1 MSSSTDV
8 IDYQISSDEENK
20 GFEIQEDLFEDS
32 DELKD
37 ESDNDGTDILTKTSI
52 DTWQDNLEEDSS
64 NVIGEPVFVKPFDYS
79 KMRTLNHEKGTIF
92 VRKPPYRYC
101 NEEYL
106 RNYFSS
112 FGKVIRLQAAYE
124 DRRIARQMS
133 LSTVGSNKRRRGS
146 KSSRKHI
153 NLDGLSGYY
162 IEFQE
167 KSIAK
172 RVALSVDMREI
183 DHQRDTRPLQ
193 VRYLPN
199 FSWGE
204 LEEEDGRAKLAKR
217 LLLAEAQKEL
227 RELKQYQRN
236 AEWSKKLKK
245 DPEKA
250 KKYYEKNGKNSHYVQ
265 KKIKKHEPQEGE
277 ESHLH
282 VISLLGS

>member
-1 MSSSTDV
+1 MSSSTNI
-8 IDYQISSDEENK
+8 IDYDILSDEENR
-20 GFEIQEDLFEDS
+20 GFEIQEDLFEDH
-32 DELKD
+32 DELEDKYD
-37 ESDNDGTDILTKTSI
+37 DDDDDIFTKTSI
-52 DTWQDNLEEDSS
+52 DKWKDNVEEESP

-79 KMRTLNHEKGTIF
+79 KMRALNHEKGTIF

-124 DRRIARQMS
+124 DRRGARQMPS
-133 LSTVGSNKRRRGS
+133 STVGNKRRRVS
-146 KSSRKHI
+146 KSSKKHMK
-153 NLDGLSGYY
+153 LDGLSGYY

-167 KSIAK
+167 KDIAK

-199 FSWGE
+199 FNWGE

-236 AEWSKKLKK
+236 VEWSKSLKK

-250 KKYYEKNGKNSHYVQ
+250 KKYFEKNGKNSHYIQ